1 MSVQDVLSPPYDTAT
16 DHEVSILEAA
26 ARPRPALGE
35 VRLPPGGRPPQQ
47 AVRGTTATDESF
59 EGPFV
64 RIARRYSLC
73 DDDAWEAFA
82 RALEIIARNRHR
94 IRHETAVA
102 YMAVVVRNEAL
113 AVRRQRTR
121 EAPLEAAAYELTG
134 PEIEP
139 DEPDR
144 DPRLP
149 ALRAAMREL
158 RPDDARCCC
167 STPSRVRG
175 ATSRS
180 CARPGGR
187 TRRSTAP

>member
-1 MSVQDVLSPPYDTAT
+1 MTAT
-16 DHEVSILEAA
+16 A
-26 ARPRPALGE
+26 
-35 VRLPPGGRPPQQ
+35 
-47 AVRGTTATDESF
+47 ESF

-113 AVRRQRTR
+113 AVRRERTR
-121 EAPLEAAAYELTG
+121 EAPLEAVADELTG

-139 DEPDR
+139 DEPGR

-158 RPDDARCCC
+158 RPDDRRALLLFHALPGPRRYEQIMRATRWSYAKVNRCL
-167 STPSRVRG
+167 TR
-175 ATSRS
+175 
-180 CARPGGR
+180 GR
-187 TRRSTAP
+187 TRLRKLLATEVAGDG